1 MHSPLDLGT
10 ATPYG
15 IIAVTAITNT
25 GATVVDGLLAIFPFD
40 ATSIMGFPPGLSG
53 GINAANDAANQAR
66 GDAGTA
72 YNPHCWGLYLVF
84 TGTLVLDAQN
94 DPNTVFVFQIGST
107 LTTATASSVILING
121 AQACNVFWQV
131 GTSATLGT
139 ATVFAGSILAS
150 ASISVN
156 AGVTVNGG
164 LFALNGA
171 VTLINDLITAQTDC
185 LVVPPPSS
193 SAVSPTSPVVFNG
206 RSDTFSIGFS
216 GSLFATFPGS
226 LFLTFPI
233 TISTA
238 FPDTV
243 PITTRNILSLTF
255 PDIHAINISISITEP
270 LFGTLSSLP

>member
-1 MHSPLDLGT
+1 
-10 ATPYG
+10 
-15 IIAVTAITNT
+15 
-25 GATVVDGLLAIFPFD
+25 
-40 ATSIMGFPPGLSG
+40 MGFPPGLSG

-72 YNPHCWGLYLVF
+72 YSAAATLAF
-84 TGTLVLDAQN
+84 TGS
-94 DPNTVFVFQIGST
+94 IGSD
-107 LTTATASSVILING
+107 LASSVILING

-193 SAVSPTSPVVFNG
+193 SAE
-206 RSDTFSIGFS
+206 R
-216 GSLFATFPGS
+216 GS
-226 LFLTFPI
+226 
-233 TISTA
+233 
-238 FPDTV
+238 
-243 PITTRNILSLTF
+243 
-255 PDIHAINISISITEP
+255 
-270 LFGTLSSLP
+270 